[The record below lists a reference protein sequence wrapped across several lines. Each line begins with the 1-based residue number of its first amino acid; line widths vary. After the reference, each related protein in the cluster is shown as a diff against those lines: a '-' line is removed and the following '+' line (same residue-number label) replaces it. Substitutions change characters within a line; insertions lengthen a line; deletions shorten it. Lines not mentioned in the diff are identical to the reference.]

1 MLLLVSVRSM
11 MAARKLCSEM
21 FLDYIVYF
29 GKGLMAS
36 LPPVNFEEISN
47 LQKDEQNL
55 KKECVKITA
64 IFY

>member
-1 MLLLVSVRSM
+1 